1 MPTDNPERP
10 SPQGA
15 GLKRTAILWGPVV
28 AWMAVI
34 FWFSSQPNLP
44 KAPATWLD
52 FVIKKGAHALVYA
65 ILAGLI
71 WRALAN
77 RQSHPAAATGNG
89 PVRGGHVGAP
99 LFSAVSVQSF
109 SLTLLYAMSDEWHQ
123 TLVPGRHGRPFDV
136 MVDLLGVVTAL
147 LLIYRFRWA
156 GRNPLQHDLAKQ
168 PLLMDD

>member
-1 MPTDNPERP
+1 MLADNPEQP
-10 SPQGA
+10 SPPGS
-15 GLKRTAILWGPVV
+15 GLKRAAMLWGPVV

-34 FWFSSQPNLP
+34 FWFSSQPDLP

-65 ILAGLI
+65 VLAGLI

-77 RQSHPAAATGNG
+77 RQPRPAATGNG
-89 PVRGGHVGAP
+89 PVRGGRVVAP
-99 LFSAVSVQSF
+99 LLSAVSVQSF
-109 SLTLLYAMSDEWHQ
+109 SLTLLYALSDEWHQ

-136 MVDLLGVVTAL
+136 MVDLLGAAFAL
-147 LLIYRFRWA
+147 LLIHRFR
-156 GRNPLQHDLAKQ
+156 GVQRGPLQRDLAKQ